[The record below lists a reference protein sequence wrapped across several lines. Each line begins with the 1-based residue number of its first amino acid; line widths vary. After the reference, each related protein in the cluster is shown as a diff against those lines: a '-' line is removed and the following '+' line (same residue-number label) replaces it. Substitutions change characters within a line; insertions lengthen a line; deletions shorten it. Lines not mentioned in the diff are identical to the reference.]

1 MTKYKGIFPALVT
14 PYDEHGKIDVQV
26 TKELVEHLIKQGVSG
41 FYVGGS
47 TGESYLLSFNE
58 RKQFLEMVIAAA
70 NHRVPVIAS
79 IGVVATEHA
88 KELARHAASAG
99 ANAISAVPPIY
110 FSFSKEEYIHYY
122 EELALDTELPLIVY
136 NIPAMSG
143 VQFSK
148 QDLERL
154 LSNEKIIGIKHTS
167 YDLFQ
172 LQQLIENHPDKNIF
186 IGHDELSV
194 SGLAVGAQA
203 GIGSTFNIMADKFV
217 KLYELFEDKKTAEA
231 LVIQGEVNRVVETLL
246 KVGIFKGIKE
256 VLRLQGFDCGECR
269 RPFLPLLEEEKR
281 MVYECALENHLI

>member
-1 MTKYKGIFPALVT
+1 MKKYQGIFPALVT
-14 PYDEHGKIDVQV
+14 PYDAQGHIDAAV
-26 TKELVEHLIKQGVSG
+26 TEKLVNHLIEEGVSG

-47 TGESYLLSFNE
+47 TGESYLLSLEE
-58 RKQFLEMVIAAA
+58 RKQFLEMVIHAVKG
-70 NHRVPVIAS
+70 RVPVIAS
-79 IGVVATEHA
+79 IGVVATAHGIELAEHA
-88 KELARHAASAG
+88 AKAG
-99 ANAISAVPPIY
+99 ADAISAVPPIY
-110 FSFSKEEYIHYY
+110 FSFSKEEYITYY
-122 EELALDTELPLIVY
+122 EELAAATDLPLLVY

-148 QDLERL
+148 ADLERL

-172 LQQLIENHPDKNIF
+172 LQQLIENYPEKSIF

-217 KLYELFEDKKTAEA
+217 KMYGFFAERKLEEA
-231 LVIQGEVNRVVETLL
+231 LVIQGEINRTVEVLL

-269 RPFLPLLEEEKR
+269 RPFLPLSEEEKK
-281 MVYECALENHLI
+281 MVYACAMENHLI